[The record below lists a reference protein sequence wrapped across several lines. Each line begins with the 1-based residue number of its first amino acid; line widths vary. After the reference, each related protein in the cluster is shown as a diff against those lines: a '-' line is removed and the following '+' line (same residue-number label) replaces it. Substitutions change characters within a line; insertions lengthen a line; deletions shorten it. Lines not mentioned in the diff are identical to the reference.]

1 MSQNLDPVDRRLAGR
16 WVEQALSAVF
26 EPQAVG
32 ALREDSP
39 LSAIGLTAADF
50 VCLADV
56 IADGAAASG
65 RTCVL
70 DDGDVEAVHTVGD
83 LIDAALAKS
92 NAEEVAAP

>member
-1 MSQNLDPVDRRLAGR
+1 M
-16 WVEQALSAVF
+16 
-26 EPQAVG
+26 
-32 ALREDSP
+32 
-39 LSAIGLTAADF
+39 
-50 VCLADV
+50 ADV